1 MMEYNH
7 VLVAVLLLDRM
18 EFVLGPA
25 QSGFFRQ
32 PSKHVHE
39 KQLSKL
45 LLITNYPV
53 IKQAKKKKP
62 LICCPLVTEPSSD
75 GVKIR
80 RFVT

>member
-1 MMEYNH
+1 MEYNH
-7 VLVAVLLLDRM
+7 VLVPVLLLDRM

-53 IKQAKKKKP
+53 IKQAKKKK
-62 LICCPLVTEPSSD
+62 
-75 GVKIR
+75 R
-80 RFVT
+80 